1 MSTPP
6 LEISEKGQIP
16 LITHLPAGRQEW
28 PYGHGQLYKKDLEEG
43 LEWKKVDHSIFGL
56 INRFPHGLRGNFFPA
71 YYPTPILLESECDRR
86 SSLQTALHLDVP
98 SLILHDSLGEGQS

>member
-16 LITHLPAGRQEW
+16 LITHLPAPSSVGTGAGRQEW

-43 LEWKKVDHSIFGL
+43 LEWKKV
-56 INRFPHGLRGNFFPA
+56 
-71 YYPTPILLESECDRR
+71 
-86 SSLQTALHLDVP
+86 
-98 SLILHDSLGEGQS
+98 